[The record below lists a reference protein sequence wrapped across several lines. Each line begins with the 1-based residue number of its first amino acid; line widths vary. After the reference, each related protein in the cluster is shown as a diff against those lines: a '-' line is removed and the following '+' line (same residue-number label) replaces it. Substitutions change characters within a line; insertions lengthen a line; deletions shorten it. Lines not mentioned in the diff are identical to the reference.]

1 MGSGIS
7 KEEKLKRESLE
18 ESLKTMHKKLN
29 TTAKTHFESSRYY
42 KKWDIGL
49 QCISSVVFLVS
60 ATGGFQSKSAWMGF
74 FLYRPRLVPLVAA
87 ISATSIVLSITV
99 RTRLPLKIDITGLP
113 ADLYEKHLNAGLE
126 CQYLKKRVKFMSE
139 TEVWDPKIPWA
150 SLTSQYRA
158 LLKEKKDVNSMIQTE
173 EWAYKRAKKL
183 IVEKEREKRNRTE
196 RVAEGTMQ

>member
-1 MGSGIS
+1 MHFICGIFRKCHRRLS
-7 KEEKLKRESLE
+7 IKICL
-18 ESLKTMHKKLN
+18 
-29 TTAKTHFESSRYY
+29 
-42 KKWDIGL
+42 DGI
-49 QCISSVVFLVS
+49 
-60 ATGGFQSKSAWMGF
+60 

-113 ADLYEKHLNAGLE
+113 ADLHEKHLIAGLE

-150 SLTSQYRA
+150 SLTSQYLA
-158 LLKEKKDVNSMIQTE
+158 LLREKKDVNSMIQTE
-173 EWAYKRAKKL
+173 EWAYLKAKKL
-183 IVEKEREKRNRTE
+183 IMEKEREKRDRTE

>member
-42 KKWDIGL
+42 RNWDIGL

-60 ATGGFQSKSAWMGF
+60 ATGSFPSKSPSKGF
-74 FLYRPRLVPLVAA
+74 FLYRPRLVALVAT

-99 RTRLPLKIDITGLP
+99 RTRLPLKIYITGLP

>member
-18 ESLKTMHKKLN
+18 ESLKRMHKKLN

-42 KKWDIGL
+42 RKWDIGL

-60 ATGGFQSKSAWMGF
+60 ATGGFPLKSAWMRF
-74 FLYRPRLVPLVAA
+74 FLYRPRLAPLVAA

-113 ADLYEKHLNAGLE
+113 ADLHEKHLIAGLE

-139 TEVWDPKIPWA
+139 TEVWDLKIPWA
-150 SLTSQYRA
+150 SLASQYRA
-158 LLKEKKDVNSMIQTE
+158 LLREKKDVNSMIQTE
-173 EWAYKRAKKL
+173 EWAHLKAKKL
-183 IVEKEREKRNRTE
+183 IVEKKWEKRNRPE

>member
-158 LLKEKKDVNSMIQTE
+158 LLREKKDVNSMIQTE

>member
-42 KKWDIGL
+42 RKWDIGL

-60 ATGGFQSKSAWMGF
+60 ATGSFPSKSPSKGF
-74 FLYRPRLVPLVAA
+74 FLYRPRLVALVAT